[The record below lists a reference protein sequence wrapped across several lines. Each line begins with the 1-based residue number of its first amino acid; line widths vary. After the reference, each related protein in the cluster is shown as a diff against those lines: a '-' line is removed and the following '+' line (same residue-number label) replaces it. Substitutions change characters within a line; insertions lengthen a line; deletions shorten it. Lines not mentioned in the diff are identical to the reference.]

1 MLNNSQVDILVEFKQ
16 IMAPKAHISNPADS
30 KSEVA
35 ASYIFFLEYPV

>member
-16 IMAPKAHISNPADS
+16 IMTPKSHISNPADS

-35 ASYIFFLEYPV
+35 AFLEYPV